1 MKMEQN
7 PSTCVGKTPGSHRCC
22 HKGLVCVL
30 HCLQP
35 ERAPFSAL
43 RQRGR
48 PSGDLRPHRPR
59 RPGESTTK
67 REASRCPTSDDTGP
81 RHRSSTA
88 TMWKQARGPGEPNAA
103 PGDAPQ
109 RDDRLLAEEGD
120 ENTQRAKTAP
130 SVNGAGKAGH
140 VVQKKKMKL
149 NSKLINDLNV
159 RPKT

>member
-1 MKMEQN
+1 
-7 PSTCVGKTPGSHRCC
+7 
-22 HKGLVCVL
+22 
-30 HCLQP
+30 
-35 ERAPFSAL
+35 
-43 RQRGR
+43 
-48 PSGDLRPHRPR
+48 
-59 RPGESTTK
+59 
-67 REASRCPTSDDTGP
+67 
-81 RHRSSTA
+81 
-88 TMWKQARGPGEPNAA
+88 MWKQARGPGEPNAE

-130 SVNGAGKAGH
+130 SVNGAGKAGR